1 MLANLKLALMA
12 LKYVPSVFKYIP
24 TILKHAPEAIAIFK
38 GAKDLATKVEAETG
52 INVTDA
58 LKDIL
63 GQAADKIQKPSEW
76 SADDR
81 KQWEDRGLSSGH

>member
-1 MLANLKLALMA
+1 MLKWISLAWTA
-12 LKYVPSVFKYIP
+12 LKYTPSVFKYIP

-52 INVTDA
+52 IRVTDA

-63 GQAADKIQKPSEW
+63 GQTAEKIQKPSEW
-76 SADDR
+76 TQDDR
-81 KQWEDRGLSSGH
+81 KSWEDRGMSSGH